1 MYNFLESTFGCVC
14 RFGIYSDLLGYAKPN
29 EAFFN
34 EIIRSRG
41 VAADDILHV
50 GDDAICDCK
59 ERVALECAATWW
71 EDLRTFKRLF
81 MTQFEEFQSK
91 MHPY

>member
-50 GDDAICDCK
+50 GDDAIL
-59 ERVALECAATWW
+59 RLQGARSAGMRG
-71 EDLRTFKRLF
+71 DLVGKI
-81 MTQFEEFQSK
+81 
-91 MHPY
+91 